1 METVLI
7 TGGTGLIGT
16 RLTEL
21 LVEKGYRVII
31 LTRSIPVIDKADR
44 VRYAKWDL
52 VSREIDPDAIKEAD
66 YVIHLAGAGVAE
78 KRWSEKRKQEI
89 VSSRTKTG
97 ALLSETIGK
106 YPNKIK
112 AVISMS
118 AIGWYGP
125 DTDRSKAKGF
135 EENASPDRSFLGE
148 TCREWEAAVSPITDL
163 GKRLVIFRTGIVL
176 SDDGGAFTEFRKP
189 LQARLATILG
199 NGKQVISWIHIDDL
213 CRMFILALE
222 NRELN
227 GVYNAVAPNPV
238 TNRQLVM
245 QLAKKTCGRFF
256 LPVYVP
262 AFVLKIMLG
271 EMSIE
276 VLKSATVSARKI
288 LQTGFVFSYPEIE
301 SAIDDLV

>member
-135 EENASPDRSFLGE
+135 EENALPDRSFLGE

-189 LQARLATILG
+189 LRARLATILA
-199 NGKQVISWIHIDDL
+199 NGKQAISWIHIDDL

-245 QLAKKTCGRFF
+245 QLAKKICGRFF